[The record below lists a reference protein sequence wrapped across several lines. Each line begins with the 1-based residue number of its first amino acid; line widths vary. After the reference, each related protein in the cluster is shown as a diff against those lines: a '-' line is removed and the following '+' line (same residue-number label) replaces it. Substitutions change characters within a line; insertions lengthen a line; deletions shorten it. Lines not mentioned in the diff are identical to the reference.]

1 MKNKNLNRCLTY
13 LTAAFM
19 ISVVTLSSTGMIFDV
34 KGDMTE
40 KQKTL
45 YVGGS
50 GPGNYSSIQKAINDA
65 LDGFII
71 FVYKES
77 SPYKENVVIDKTIQ
91 LLGESKYSTIID
103 GGEKEDVIRIT
114 ADKVTV
120 SGFTLK
126 NSRKDYLDDAG
137 VDLRSSYN
145 IIKDNIIDTNNQGMN
160 LEYYSNYNT
169 IQGNQIIASMM
180 YGIHIASN
188 VYQQI
193 GSSYNN
199 IIGNEILKNNIDGV
213 DCFYGY
219 SNYNKFSE
227 NLFQDN
233 DRYSIG
239 LKGSCIKNEI
249 IENKFVGGHIA
260 IELYACPDNSIS
272 KNDFYDCTG
281 IALHQYS
288 PGNKIT
294 NNRFFNSTIEI
305 GSPEL
310 IIIENWF
317 EKNAIVFQAIGTL
330 DVWNT
335 HIIKDNL
342 ASGKPIRYY
351 KNINHV
357 TVPENTGQVILA
369 NCKKSEIQGLSLKD
383 IDHGIQIG
391 FSEGTIIEGNCA
403 DKIRVY
409 ESSRT
414 TISKNTIIGYNPNSG
429 WDDGIYLRYS
439 PDSKIIV
446 NKFVAEG
453 QIELF
458 YSPSCSLEKNE
469 FTDEG
474 RFAIFDS
481 PSCTINENSLN
492 YGGCI
497 NLYWDSDN
505 SVVKNNVVAAKNK
518 DFSAI
523 FLQGP
528 SNVTISYN
536 SVVGN
541 NKGISLINSDG
552 NTIYRNILKDNDWGI
567 FEISSDDNT
576 IFENVIEGCSVMGLK
591 LYGDN
596 SRIYHNNF
604 INNSEHAY
612 GSSPNIFDDGYPSGG
627 NYWDDYDGEDYYQG
641 PGQNITGSDGIGDI
655 PYYIPGG
662 PNRDNYPLM
671 DPYDLNP
678 PTIEFQIKE
687 RYIEVKLGNGIGG
700 PGDERLDVSAN
711 DDTTPQ
717 YELNLTLYVKGFS
730 ETDWSL
736 IKTMPYIRELHRGSI
751 IDKEIKN
758 FYDNGFDLLLY
769 KIVAV
774 DNNGNIAERP
784 SSNENPLKYMI
795 KILDK

>member
-1 MKNKNLNRCLTY
+1 MKNKNINKCLAY
-13 LTAAFM
+13 LTATFL
-19 ISVVTLSSTGMIFDV
+19 ISVAILSGTGMIFEA
-34 KGDMTE
+34 KGDITSR
-40 KQKTL
+40 QKTL

-65 LDGFII
+65 LDGFTI

-91 LLGESKYSTIID
+91 LLGESKEATIID

-114 ADKVTV
+114 AEKVTV

-145 IIKDNIIDTNNQGMN
+145 IIKDNIIDTNNQGIN
-160 LEYYSNYNT
+160 LEYYSHYNT

-180 YGIHIASN
+180 YGIHIGSN

-213 DCFYGY
+213 DCYYGY
-219 SNYNKFSE
+219 SNYNLYSE

-239 LKGSCIKNEI
+239 LKGSCVKNEI
-249 IENKFVGGHIA
+249 KGNRFVRGHIG

-272 KNDFYDCTG
+272 ENDFYDCTG

-288 PGNKIT
+288 PGNMINK
-294 NNRFFNSTIEI
+294 NRFVNSTIEI
-305 GSPEL
+305 GSPEVT
-310 IIIENWF
+310 IIENYF
-317 EKNAIVFQAIGTL
+317 EENAIVFQTTGSLSI
-330 DVWNT
+330 WNT
-335 HIIKDNL
+335 HTIRENL

-351 KNINHV
+351 KNTNNV
-357 TVPENTGQVILA
+357 KVPENTGQVILA
-369 NCKKSEIQGLSLKD
+369 NCKKSEIKGLSLKD

-391 FSEGTIIEGNCA
+391 YSDDTYIEGNYA

-414 TISKNTIIGYNPNSG
+414 AICKNTITGYNPDFG

-439 PDSKIIV
+439 PESKIYG
-446 NKFVAEG
+446 NKFAAKG
-453 QIELF
+453 RIEL
-458 YSPSCSLEKNE
+458 YYCQSCNLEKNE

-481 PSCTINENSLN
+481 PSCTVNENSIK

-497 NLYWDSDN
+497 NIYWDSDRC
-505 SVVKNNVVAAKNK
+505 VVKNNIIANG
-518 DFSAI
+518 DFAAI

-528 SNVTISYN
+528 SNVTIAYN
-536 SVVGN
+536 SVIGN
-541 NKGISLINSDG
+541 DKGISMTNSHG
-552 NTIYRNILKDNDWGI
+552 NIIYRNTIKGNDWGI
-567 FEISSDDNT
+567 YQHNSDYDI
-576 IFENVIEGCSVMGLK
+576 IFENVIEGCSIYGFK
-591 LYGDN
+591 IFGDN
-596 SRIYHNNF
+596 SKIYHNNF
-604 INNSEHAY
+604 MDNAEHAY

-641 PGQNITGSDGIGDI
+641 PGQNISGSDGIGDT

-662 PNRDNYPLM
+662 SNLDNYPLM
-671 DPYDLNP
+671 KPYDLNP
-678 PTIEFQIKE
+678 PTIEFQIQE

-717 YELNLTLYVKGFS
+717 YELNVTLYVKGIT
-730 ETDWSL
+730 EKEWSL
-736 IKTMPYIRELHRGSI
+736 LKTMPYIRELHRGSI
-751 IDKEIKN
+751 TDKEIQN

-774 DNNGNIAERP
+774 DKNGNSAERP
-784 SSNENPLKYMI
+784 SSDENPFDYTI